1 MHNSIVHKNDI
12 VEFLNVFSKSEC
24 EELISYFN
32 LNENNWQ
39 MTCFYGSR
47 VMDPLA
53 NIEYSSSFDG
63 QTFDSIKKRLLEL
76 ANSVSTKELKNLSL
90 SAHKWEVGAF
100 ASDHSDNSD
109 IDGTPNAW
117 QDNKFVTIIYLND
130 NYSGG
135 NLTFDEHGL
144 SISPKQGS
152 VIAFDPGFNNLHG
165 VSEVTSGVRYTM
177 LASFDHIDSV
187 YKKDLHEWRKEYAK
201 EQDEQRKLW
210 QNDN

>member
-1 MHNSIVHKNDI
+1 MHNSIVYKNDI
-12 VEFLNVFSKSEC
+12 IEFLNVFSKSEC

-32 LNENNWQ
+32 LNEDNWKI
-39 MTCFYGSR
+39 TCFYGSR

-53 NIEYSSSFDG
+53 NIEYSSSFNR
-63 QTFDSIKKRLLEL
+63 QTFDSIKKKLLEL

-100 ASDHSDNSD
+100 ASEHSDNTD

-130 NYSGG
+130 NYFGG
-135 NLTFDEHGL
+135 NLTFDKHGL

-152 VIAFDPGFNNLHG
+152 VVAFDPGFNNLHG

-177 LASFDHIDSV
+177 LASFDYVDSV
-187 YKKDLHEWRKEYAK
+187 YEKDLYEWRKEYSK
-201 EQDEQRKLW
+201 EQEEQRKLW